1 MDCATNWTEKQMH
14 PLDGLTKLKKHLKG
28 SPDESANA
36 AVAILIRPVDD
47 DLEVFLVKRA
57 EVEGDPWSGDMAFP
71 GGKKAAQDNGMV
83 NTVVREVMEET
94 SIDLRGHEPLGFFE
108 PLFSWVRNTFSV
120 QPTLYLFEGDPPIRL
135 NYELTKYMWTPI
147 KDLRK
152 LKSRAIVK
160 GFDSPIYRIGDDVV
174 WGLTC
179 RMLDRL
185 IQIFDD

>member
-1 MDCATNWTEKQMH
+1 MH
-14 PLDGLTKLKKHLKG
+14 PREGLTRLTKHLKA

-36 AVAILIRPVDD
+36 AVAILIRPVDEG
-47 DLEVFLVKRA
+47 LEVFLVKRA

-71 GGKKAAQDNGMV
+71 GGKKAAQDNGV
-83 NTVVREVMEET
+83 VDTAVREVMEET
-94 SIDLRGHEPLGFFE
+94 SIDLKTLKPLGYMEPLT
-108 PLFSWVRNTFSV
+108 SWVRQTFSV
-120 QPTLYLFEGDPPIRL
+120 QPIVYLFEGDPPIRL

-147 KDLRK
+147 NDLRK
-152 LKSRAIVK
+152 CKSQAVVK

-185 IQIFDD
+185 MEIFDND

>member
-1 MDCATNWTEKQMH
+1 MENRLRPMKDMNR
-14 PLDGLTKLKKHLKG
+14 LKRRLKE
-28 SPDESANA
+28 SPDENADA
-36 AVAILIRPVDD
+36 AVAILMRPADD
-47 DLEVFLVKRA
+47 DVEVFLVKRA
-57 EVEGDPWSGDMAFP
+57 EADGDPWSGDMAFP
-71 GGKKAAQDNGMV
+71 GGKKAAQDGGLMD
-83 NTVVREVMEET
+83 TAVREVMEET
-94 SIDLRGHEPLGFFE
+94 GIDLKPLKPLGYMEPLN
-108 PLFSWVRNTFSV
+108 SWVRQTFMV
-120 QPTLYLFEGDPPIRL
+120 QPIIYLLEGDSPIRL

-185 IQIFDD
+185 LQIFDDD